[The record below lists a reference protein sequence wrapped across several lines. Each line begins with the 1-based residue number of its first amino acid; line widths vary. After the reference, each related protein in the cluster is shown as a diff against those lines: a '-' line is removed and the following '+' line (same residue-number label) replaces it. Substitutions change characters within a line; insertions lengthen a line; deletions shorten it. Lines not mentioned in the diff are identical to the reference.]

1 MIRTISNFFLFLS
14 MFCAGAVTF
23 AADQAK
29 DKEAIEQSVQSYIAA
44 FNAGDA
50 KKLAEHWAPDA
61 VYINPFTGSEVEGRE
76 AITNEMQAIL
86 QDVKGTR
93 LTVDVESIQFISPG
107 VAVEKGTS
115 KLISPTGEI
124 EESVYTAIHVKR
136 DGKWYLDRITEEEIP
151 VVLSNYEHLKDLEWL
166 IGDWTDSDA
175 SGSVQTTCKWTKNK
189 NFMVRYFT
197 ASTQDRIQL
206 SGLQIIG
213 WDPARKQI
221 RSWVFDSDGG
231 FSEGRWTKKKDRWY
245 VMLTGTLPDGRKSSS
260 TNVFK
265 LIDENQYKWQSV
277 DRMIDGELQPNID
290 EVTVVRDESV
300 EQ

>member
-1 MIRTISNFFLFLS
+1 MIRTIRNSLFCLS
-14 MFCAGAVTF
+14 MLCAGAVTF

-29 DKEAIEQSVQSYIAA
+29 DREAIEQSVQSYIAA

-50 KKLAEHWAPDA
+50 KKLASHWAPDA
-61 VYINPFTGSEVEGRE
+61 VYINPLTGTEVEGRE
-76 AITNEMQAIL
+76 AISKEMQEIL

-197 ASTQDRIQL
+197 ASTRDRIQL

-231 FSEGRWTKKKDRWY
+231 FSEGRWTKKKGPVVCHADRY
-245 VMLTGTLPDGRKSSS
+245 SSRWS
-260 TNVFK
+260 
-265 LIDENQYKWQSV
+265 
-277 DRMIDGELQPNID
+277 
-290 EVTVVRDESV
+290 
-300 EQ
+300 

>member
-1 MIRTISNFFLFLS
+1 MIRTISNIFLCLS

-50 KKLAEHWAPDA
+50 KKLASHWAPDA
-61 VYINPFTGSEVEGRE
+61 VYINPLTGSEVEGRE

-136 DGKWYLDRITEEEIP
+136 DGKWYLDRVTEEEIP
-151 VVLSNYEHLKDLEWL
+151 IVLSNYEHLKELEWI
-166 IGDWTDSDA
+166 IGSWTDRNE
-175 SGSVQTTCKWTKNK
+175 SGNVQTTCKWTKNK
-189 NFMVRYFT
+189 NFIIRYFT
-197 ASTQDRIQL
+197 AQTQSLNDL
-206 SGLQIIG
+206 SGMQIIG

-277 DRMIDGELQPNID
+277 DRMVDGELQPNID